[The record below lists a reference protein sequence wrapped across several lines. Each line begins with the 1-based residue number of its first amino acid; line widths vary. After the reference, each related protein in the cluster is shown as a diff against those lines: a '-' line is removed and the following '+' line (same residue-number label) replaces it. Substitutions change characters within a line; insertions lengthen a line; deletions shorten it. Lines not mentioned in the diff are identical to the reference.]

1 MDYKDK
7 LRRIP
12 LGVAAGLATLVV
24 ASGGSVAW
32 LTWRSLNPVPPIV
45 DFPSLETSP
54 SQPEQ
59 SPTLP
64 PAGTTSPEALPPEV
78 AQQNPTTPA
87 PATEQSGQIFWLKDQ
102 DGQLA
107 LVPETIPVPDDAS
120 PDMQVKAAFDSLLS
134 QTGDPAQDTFTTIP
148 APTQLLDVTVE
159 ADGIHIDLS
168 ATFTSGGGSASM
180 AGRLG
185 QVIYTATAFDPTAPV
200 WISVDGQPLTLL
212 GGEGLEVSQPMTRD
226 EFNQGF
232 GF

>member
-12 LGVAAGLATLVV
+12 LGVAAGLATLVL

-32 LTWRSLNPVPPIV
+32 FTWRSLNPVPPV
-45 DFPSLETSP
+45 AEFPPLEVTP
-54 SQPEQ
+54 GQPDQ
-59 SPTLP
+59 TLP
-64 PAGTTSPEALPPEV
+64 PQTNPVPDPTAPEV
-78 AQQNPTTPA
+78 SQGDPTTPV
-87 PATEQSGQIFWLKDQ
+87 PAAEQTGQIFWLKDEG
-102 DGQLA
+102 GQLQ
-107 LVPETIPVPDDAS
+107 LVSEAITVAGDAAPDA
-120 PDMQVKAAFDSLLS
+120 QVKAAFDTLLTK
-134 QTGDPAQDTFTTIP
+134 TGDAEQDAFTTIP
-148 APTQLLDVTVE
+148 EQTQLLAATVE
-159 ADGIHIDLS
+159 DDGIHVDLS

-180 AGRLG
+180 TGRLG

-226 EFNQGF
+226 DFNQGF